1 VESEL
6 KHVRIHGH
14 DLGYRIAGQGPTV
27 LLIHGIAGSSA
38 TWRDVMRRLDGRYT
52 LVAPDLLGH
61 GESAKPAG
69 DYSLGAY
76 ANVLRDFLGTVG
88 ISRVTVVG
96 HSFGGGVAMQFCYQ
110 NPETCERI
118 VLVDSGGLGRDVS
131 WLLRFMTYP
140 GSEYLMPVIFPGF
153 VRKPGDSLSRLLHSW
168 GIRVPRFDEMWRS
181 YASLTDGA
189 NRQSFI
195 KTIRSVIEPG
205 GQAVS
210 AMDRLYLT
218 QQVPTMILWGEQD
231 AIIPVSHAYAAHEAI
246 PNSRLEVIP
255 DAGHFP
261 QAESPEVFVDLL
273 TDFMETTSPATLNAQ
288 QFHDILRERAAAT

>member
-38 TWRDVMRRLDGRYT
+38 TWRDVMRRLGSRYT

-76 ANVLRDFLGTVG
+76 ANVLRDFLGIVG

-110 NPETCERI
+110 NPETCERV

-153 VRKPGDSLSRLLHSW
+153 VRKPGDSLSRRLHSW
-168 GIRVPRFDEMWRS
+168 GVRVPRLNEMWRS

-195 KTIRSVIEPG
+195 RTIRSVIEPG

-218 QQVPTMILWGEQD
+218 QLVPTMIVWGEQD

-273 TDFMETTSPATLNAQ
+273 TDFMETTSPAMLNAQ